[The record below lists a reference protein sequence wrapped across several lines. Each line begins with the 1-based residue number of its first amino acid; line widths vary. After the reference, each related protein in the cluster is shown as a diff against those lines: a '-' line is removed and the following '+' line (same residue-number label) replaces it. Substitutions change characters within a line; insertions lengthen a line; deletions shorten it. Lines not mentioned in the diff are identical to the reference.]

1 MSTQVPPVSNYMT
14 RVPITVGKNELI
26 ISAEKTMHEHAIR
39 HLPVIRGDEI
49 IGVLSLRDIEIVR
62 GLRGVDAEAF
72 QGMTVDDVMTDTP
85 YVVSSDTPLDEVTD
99 YMAKARLGSAVI
111 MENAKLAGIFTT
123 VDALR
128 AIHDLLQHEKR

>member
-1 MSTQVPPVSNYMT
+1 MSTRIPPVSTYMT
-14 RVPITVGKNELI
+14 PLPITVGKKE
-26 ISAEKTMHEHAIR
+26 SVVAAEKTMHEHAIR
-39 HLPVIRGDEI
+39 HLPVISGDKI
-49 IGVLSLRDIEIVR
+49 IGLLSLRDIEIVR

-72 QGMTVDDVMTDTP
+72 QSMTVDDVMTDTP
-85 YVVSSDTPLDEVTD
+85 YVVDADTPLDEVAG

-111 MENAKLAGIFTT
+111 MEKAKLAGIFTT